1 MLDNKFLV
9 AIDLDGTLLRDDKT
23 ISTESIKFLKEFE
36 KQGNYVVIASGRAPR
51 SILKYQKLLDLNSPF
66 IAYNGAYGRSL
77 HTDFKLDYQIS
88 FKDVISFYQ
97 DNINKTIDLM
107 MCESKDKIFLD
118 RVDSKLITFFEPM
131 DMEIVKGDIS
141 QILKENVYS
150 CIVKI
155 KAPLNQNQEKIKQ
168 YFSKFNNLEI
178 RFWSNCDYAEM
189 FIKTVSKGHTL
200 EKIVEICKVLKENVL
215 VFGDAENDLEMLSMF
230 KNSFLMKNGLDE
242 LKAKVNY
249 VTKKDNNHDGVI
261 FEIKNF
267 IKNKL

>member
-23 ISTESIKFLKEFE
+23 ISTESINFLKEFE
-36 KQGNYVVIASGRAPR
+36 KNGNYVVIASGRAPR

-77 HTDFKLDYQIS
+77 HTNFKLDYQIS
-88 FKDVISFYQ
+88 FKDVISFYK
-97 DNINKTIDLM
+97 DNINQTIDLM
-107 MCESKDKIFLD
+107 MCESKNKIFLD
-118 RVDSKLITFFEPM
+118 KIDNKLIAFFEPM
-131 DMEIVKGDIS
+131 DMKIIKGDIS
-141 QILKENVYS
+141 QILNENVYS

-155 KAPLNQNQEKIKQ
+155 KTPLSENQEIIKQ

-189 FIKTVSKGHTL
+189 FIKGVSKGHTL
-200 EKIVEICKVLKENVL
+200 QKIVEICNVLKENVL

-230 KNSFLMKNGLDE
+230 KNSFLMKNGLQE
-242 LKAKVNY
+242 MKNKVNF

-267 IKNKL
+267 IKK